1 MYVSSFARRLDS
13 LPEEVQGA
21 EASSDA
27 SAGFHAAST
36 PLPDGFWPDIAVLSQ
51 RLKSAA
57 DRGSKIELPP
67 DDVARL
73 TLALSHADELRL
85 PPDVHP
91 LLRAWLQRLPFVP
104 FDAARQGSSTQSTQP
119 NMVVQSQRLVGL
131 SKLLMDVLV
140 THSRPLRGEWA
151 PLAPADEQH
160 LRNLGLWMQ
169 DTHNAGRVE
178 RSHVGRQLL
187 FQAAELITQCHFGND
202 QRPPVLPD
210 FELLHELTAPRTQVH
225 VTLPGPLDDAVELES
240 AFTALPLWTWR
251 VAGFNTLEWLVNLRP
266 PHLHTLDLETFS
278 GPMDAEVHELIRRA
292 CTEIPNLA
300 SLRMATALPDTVLG
314 EEWYASPHQGG
325 VTYDRATV
333 PDGLGLLDAAV
344 RSWEG
349 QVLSTRMAIRA
360 KASHPDA
367 ACLLALADDLGFK
380 KSRTLGHQVLTM
392 LRRAAANDQDMHDY
406 AEAVRAERL
415 KGTLLVELMA
425 TVHRKMTEKSSTAA
439 VLTRAD
445 RPTAQ
450 PPARPMAQ
458 TGAAR
463 PSVQPPAIQPVIQ
476 PAIHPITARSSTQTP
491 AVRPRDVRLTVPR
504 TPTSSTATVFAGA
517 PSWLKI
523 HSDSSDSASDSDSDS
538 HITLLGSDASFL
550 STRSA
555 NSNASFDSRLS
566 GHTGA
571 SAHSGAS
578 ATSKGSVHSEA
589 SDLSK
594 AFVNSKASANSK
606 VSSTTE
612 KASVVQVALPAR
624 AEARP
629 SLTRQGETT
638 LKPPVMPK
646 PVKAPQPTPLPE
658 DFKRSQHGPVGEWER
673 VTRL

>member
-73 TLALSHADELRL
+73 TLALEYADDLRL
-85 PPDVHP
+85 PPDVYL
-91 LLRAWLQRLPFVP
+91 LLRVWLDRLPFDV
-104 FDAARQGSSTQSTQP
+104 ASQSSSTRSTQP
-119 NMVVQSQRLVGL
+119 SMVVESKRLVGL
-131 SKLLMDVLV
+131 SKLLTDVLV

-178 RSHVGRQLL
+178 RSQVGRQLL
-187 FQAAELITQCHFGND
+187 FQAAELISECHFGND
-202 QRPPVLPD
+202 ERPPVLPEC
-210 FELLHELTAPRTQVH
+210 ELLHELMAPCTRVH
-225 VTLPGPLDDAVELES
+225 VTVPGPLDDAVELES
-240 AFTALPLWTWR
+240 PFTALPLRTWR
-251 VAGFNTLEWLVNLRP
+251 VAGLNTLEWLVNLRP
-266 PHLHTLDLETFS
+266 PHLQTLDLEIFS
-278 GPMDAEVHELIRRA
+278 DPMNAEVHELILRA

-300 SLRMATALPDTVLG
+300 SLRVATALPDTVLG
-314 EEWYASPHQGG
+314 GEWYASPHQGG

-349 QVLSTRMAIRA
+349 QVLSTRMAIMA

-367 ACLLALADDLGFK
+367 ACLLVLAEELGPK

-392 LRRAAANDQDMHDY
+392 LRRAAADDQDMHDY
-406 AEAVRAERL
+406 AEAVRAERV
-415 KGTLLVELMA
+415 KGTPMLELMA

-445 RPTAQ
+445 RPTPQ

-463 PSVQPPAIQPVIQ
+463 PPVQPPAIQPVIQ
-476 PAIHPITARSSTQTP
+476 PAIQPITARPSTQTP
-491 AVRPRDVRLTVPR
+491 AVRPRDVRLTAPR

-578 ATSKGSVHSEA
+578 ANSKGSVHSEA

-594 AFVNSKASANSK
+594 ASVNSK

-624 AEARP
+624 AEAGP

-646 PVKAPQPTPLPE
+646 PVKLPQPTPLPE

-673 VTRL
+673 ATRL